1 MAPARRK
8 AVFSVDDRPGMSR
21 REALGRAAWGAAGA
35 AALGTGVAQAG
46 PAAAGPTAGGAWAL
60 PAGANQSS
68 ETLYPKGVRP
78 TKLYVIPEGSLNAEQ
93 RVLAATLQGQ
103 LARRSRGATDQEV
116 PGIYLDVPGV
126 GYPVWLA
133 DLVDRY
139 DIELVPVDDLW
150 SLVDR
155 FTNQETSGG
164 AIDRYVLYQRGGP
177 SVNVATSVAGLTG
190 AVAVEQTLEP
200 LATEHGLRRIAD
212 VRGKDDHWVK
222 ETYWSRLRHD
232 LVVEQKPTFANQ
244 LRDYATMAG
253 ALMFYDGNSDFRRS
267 VVGDLA
273 PDSATIGWGDASQGE
288 DAFVSVSSRAG
299 VRTIPA
305 DHARNLAPL
314 SGIRHSR
321 LTQRASQEAPEV
333 EPDTHHASFLITD
346 GDNIQWMLGDF
357 QSSTNW
363 FASPQRG
370 SVDLGWGISP
380 SLIDVAPSVMRWYY
394 DHASVDD
401 HRDRFVAGPSG
412 GGYLYPSM
420 YPRAELDLHTARLA
434 TSMRRADL
442 HVTQVID
449 FDSFGDTALWSR
461 YLKRD
466 QIDGLIYLE
475 YSRYDSHKG
484 EVVWADDKPVISART
499 MLWDG
504 LDGADEASVTA
515 ELNAAER
522 DPSSTAGYS
531 VVMWHAWSKTVDSVK
546 AVVDNLAPHV
556 KVVPPDTLVRM
567 VAAHASR

>member
-1 MAPARRK
+1 MN
-8 AVFSVDDRPGMSR
+8 DRPGMSR
-21 REALGRAAWGAAGA
+21 RQALGRAAWGAAGA
-35 AALGTGVAQAG
+35 AGAAVWGAAGVSQSGAA
-46 PAAAGPTAGGAWAL
+46 AAAGPTATTRSAPGASQA
-60 PAGANQSS
+60 S
-68 ETLYPKGVRP
+68 EALYPKGVRP
-78 TKLYVIPEGSLNAEQ
+78 TRLYVLGEGSLTAEE
-93 RVLAATLQGQ
+93 RVLAGTLQGQ
-103 LARRSRGATDQEV
+103 LARRSRGGPDGEV
-116 PGIYLDVPGV
+116 PGLYLDVPGV

-133 DLVDRY
+133 DLAERY
-139 DIELVPVDDLW
+139 AIELIPVPDVW
-150 SLVDR
+150 TLVDR
-155 FTNQETSGG
+155 FTDPKTNGG
-164 AIDRYVLYQRGGP
+164 PIDRYVLFRRGEP
-177 SVNVATSVAGLTG
+177 SVNVATTVAGLTG
-190 AVAVEQTLEP
+190 AVAVEEALEP
-200 LATEHGLRRIAD
+200 VAKEHGLRRVAD
-212 VRGKDDHWVK
+212 VRGKDDRWVK
-222 ETYWSRLRHD
+222 QTYWSRLRHD
-232 LVVEQKPTFANQ
+232 LVVEQKPDFANQ

-253 ALMFYDGNSDFRRS
+253 ALMFYDGNSDFRRL
-267 VVGDLA
+267 VVNDLA

-288 DAFVSVSSRAG
+288 DAFVSVSSQAG

-321 LTQRASQEAPEV
+321 LTQGAAVDAPEV
-333 EPDTHHASFLITD
+333 DPDTHYASFLITD

-357 QSSTNW
+357 QSSTRW
-363 FASPQRG
+363 FASPHRG

-394 DHASVDD
+394 DHASAGT

-442 HVTQVID
+442 RVAQIID
-449 FDSFGDTALWSR
+449 FGSFADTDLWSA
-461 YLKRD
+461 YLQRD

-475 YSRYDSHKG
+475 YSRYDTHKG
-484 EVVWADDKPVISART
+484 EVVWARGKPVISART

-515 ELNAAER
+515 ELNAAVR

-546 AVVDNLAPHV
+546 NVVDNLAPHV

-567 VAAHASR
+567 VAAHAGP

>member
-1 MAPARRK
+1 MN
-8 AVFSVDDRPGMSR
+8 DRPGMSR

-35 AALGTGVAQAG
+35 AALGAGVADAG
-46 PAAAGPTAGGAWAL
+46 PAAAGPAAADPG
-60 PAGANQSS
+60 PAGPAGEAMLSS
-68 ETLYPKGVRP
+68 ATQAPDALYPKGVRP
-78 TKLYVIPEGSLNAEQ
+78 TLLYVIPEGSLTAEE
-93 RVLAATLQGQ
+93 RVLAGTLQGQ
-103 LARRSRGATDQEV
+103 LARRSRGESDEV

-133 DLVDRY
+133 DLAQRY
-139 DIELVPVDDLW
+139 GIELIPAGSLW

-155 FTNQETSGG
+155 FARTGTQGG
-164 AIDRYVLYQRGGP
+164 PIDRYVLYRRGEP
-177 SVNVATSVAGLTG
+177 SVNVATSIAGSTG
-190 AVAVEQTLEP
+190 AVAVEESLES

-212 VRGKDDHWVK
+212 VRGKDDRWAK
-222 ETYWSRLRHD
+222 QTYWSRLRHD
-232 LVVEQKPTFANQ
+232 LVVEQKPAFANQ

-253 ALMFYDGNSDFRRS
+253 ALMFYDGNSDFRGS

-273 PDSATIGWGDASQGE
+273 PDSAAIGWGDASQGE
-288 DAFVSVSSRAG
+288 DAFVSVSSDAG

-321 LTQRASQEAPEV
+321 LPQRASADPPPV
-333 EPDTHHASFLITD
+333 DPDVHYAAFLVTD

-357 QSSTNW
+357 QSSTRW

-370 SVDLGWGISP
+370 TVDLGWGISP
-380 SLIDVAPSVMRWYY
+380 SLVDLAPSVMRWYY
-394 DHASVDD
+394 DHASAGAY
-401 HRDRFVAGPSG
+401 RDRFVAGPSG
-412 GGYLYPSM
+412 GGYLYPSR

-434 TSMRRADL
+434 TSMRRSDL
-442 HVTQVID
+442 HVAQIID
-449 FDSFGDTALWSR
+449 FDSFADTALWST
-461 YLKRD
+461 YLKHD

-515 ELNAAER
+515 ALNAGDR
-522 DPSSTAGYS
+522 DPTSTTGYS
-531 VVMWHAWSKTVDSVK
+531 VVMWHAWSKTVDSVR

-556 KVVPPDTLVRM
+556 TVVPPDTLVKM
-567 VAAHASR
+567 VAAHARR

>member
-1 MAPARRK
+1 MN
-8 AVFSVDDRPGMSR
+8 DRPGMSR
-21 REALGRAAWGAAGA
+21 RQALGRAAWGAAGA
-35 AALGTGVAQAG
+35 AVWGATGVSQAG
-46 PAAAGPTAGGAWAL
+46 PAAAAAPTGTALLAPGAQQA
-60 PAGANQSS
+60 ADA
-68 ETLYPKGVRP
+68 LYPKGVRP
-78 TKLYVIPEGSLNAEQ
+78 TRLYVIGEGALRPEE
-93 RVLAATLQGQ
+93 RVLAGTLQGQ
-103 LARRSRGATDQEV
+103 LARRCRGGTDNDV

-133 DLVDRY
+133 DLAERY
-139 DIELVPVDDLW
+139 DIELIPVNDLW
-150 SLVDR
+150 TLVDR
-155 FTNQETSGG
+155 FTSQETNGG
-164 AIDRYVLYQRGGP
+164 PIDRYVLYRRAEP
-177 SVNVATSVAGLTG
+177 SINVATTVAGLTG
-190 AVAVEQTLEP
+190 AVAVEEALEP
-200 LATEHGLRRIAD
+200 VAKQHGLRRVAD
-212 VRGKDDHWVK
+212 VRGKDDRWVK

-232 LVVEQKPTFANQ
+232 LVVEQKPDFANQ

-288 DAFVSVSSRAG
+288 DKFVSVSSQAG

-321 LTQRASQEAPEV
+321 LSQRAPEV
-333 EPDTHHASFLITD
+333 ALAATPEVDPDTHYASFLITD

-357 QSSTNW
+357 QSSANW
-363 FASPQRG
+363 FASPHRG
-370 SVDLGWGISP
+370 AVDLGWGISP
-380 SLIDVAPSVMRWYY
+380 SLIDLAPSVMRWYY
-394 DHASVDD
+394 DHASAGA

-442 HVTQVID
+442 HVAQIID
-449 FDSFGDTALWSR
+449 FDSFSDTALWSA
-461 YLKRD
+461 YLQRD

-484 EVVWADDKPVISART
+484 AVVWAHDKPVISART

-546 AVVDNLAPHV
+546 TVVDNLAPHV
-556 KVVPPDTLVRM
+556 KVVPPDTLVKM